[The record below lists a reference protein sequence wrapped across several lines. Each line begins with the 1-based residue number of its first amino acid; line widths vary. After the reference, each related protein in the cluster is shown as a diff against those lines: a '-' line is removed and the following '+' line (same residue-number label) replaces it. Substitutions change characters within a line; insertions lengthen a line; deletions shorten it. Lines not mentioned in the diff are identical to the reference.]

1 MFSSWLDILRKEK
14 KKDYFLKIFDY
25 INERERNGVI
35 IYPKKSDIFNAF
47 YYTSFYDLKIVII
60 GQDPY
65 FRPNQA
71 HGLSF
76 SVPFNIKI
84 PNSLLNIY
92 KELKRDI
99 SDFVYPDHGCLISW
113 AKQGVLLLNSI
124 LTVEKN
130 KPYSH
135 FNIGWERFTD
145 NIIENINRKSL
156 GIIFMLWG
164 VRARSKIKLINNN
177 KHFILTSSHPSPFSF
192 YKGFFGCSHF
202 SIANNI
208 LKKKNKVPINWNV

>member
-1 MFSSWLDILRKEK
+1 MFFSWLDILKKEK
-14 KKDYFLKIFDY
+14 EKYYFSKIFNY
-25 INERERNGVI
+25 IYKREKSGIVV
-35 IYPKKSDIFNAF
+35 YPKKSDIFNAF
-47 YYTSFYDLKIVII
+47 YYTSFDNLKVVII

-65 FRPNQA
+65 FKENQA
-71 HGLSF
+71 HGLCF
-76 SVPFNIKI
+76 SVPFNINI
-84 PNSLLNIY
+84 PSSLLNIY

-99 SDFVYPDHGCLISW
+99 SDFVFPNHGCLIDW

-135 FNIGWERFTD
+135 ANIGWEKFTD
-145 NIIENINRKSL
+145 NIVKSISDRTL
-156 GIIFMLWG
+156 GLVFMLWG
-164 VRARSKIKLINNN
+164 VRARSKIKFINQN

-208 LKKKNKVPINWNV
+208 IKKNKKIPINWTL